1 LARGGRARH
10 RIGRD
15 GHATLWLDLLPAHAA
30 EQVRAEV
37 ARPRGPRSLGTH
49 LKSRL
54 GLSGVKAALL
64 YELLPRPVID
74 DAAQLA
80 AAIKAL
86 PLTLSQARPIDEA
99 ISTAGG
105 VRFEALRPGLMLD
118 ALPGLFCAGEM
129 LDWEAPTGG
138 YLLTACFASGAAA
151 ARGALAHLGRAG

>member
-1 LARGGRARH
+1 L
-10 RIGRD
+10 
-15 GHATLWLDLLPAHAA
+15 
-30 EQVRAEV
+30 QVSDYCS
-37 ARPRGPRSLGTH
+37 RSLGTH

-54 GLSGVKAALL
+54 GLAGVKSALL
-64 YELLPRPVID
+64 HELLPRSVID
-74 DAAQLA
+74 DPALLA

-118 ALPGLFCAGEM
+118 ALPGVFCAGEM

-138 YLLTACFASGAAA
+138 YLLSACFASGVAAALGARQFLQTSRPIARADGSAPPTRA
-151 ARGALAHLGRAG
+151 ARGGF